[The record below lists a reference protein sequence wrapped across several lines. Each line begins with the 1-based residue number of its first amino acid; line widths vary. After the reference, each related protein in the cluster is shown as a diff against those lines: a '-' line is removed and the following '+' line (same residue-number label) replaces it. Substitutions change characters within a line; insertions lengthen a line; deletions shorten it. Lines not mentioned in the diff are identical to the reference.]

1 LNEAK
6 ILDRLN
12 QQDNKVPLYNENSME
27 IFGKTYCCKCFYN
40 QKTNKYNI
48 DDDIIEIDF
57 VKDYYDKVY
66 IEKIYKDLLLTKI
79 KSLYQELYLDIS
91 KHFCIDNIIFKTQL
105 MKSRYGSC
113 IPKKRI
119 IKLNSILA
127 RFDEVY
133 IKVILIHEL
142 IHLEEHNH
150 QKGFYEY
157 INSWIPNYRSY
168 IKEINSLTR
177 KYVI

>member
-1 LNEAK
+1 
-6 ILDRLN
+6 
-12 QQDNKVPLYNENSME
+12 
-27 IFGKTYCCKCFYN
+27 
-40 QKTNKYNI
+40 
-48 DDDIIEIDF
+48 
-57 VKDYYDKVY
+57 
-66 IEKIYKDLLLTKI
+66 
-79 KSLYQELYLDIS
+79 
-91 KHFCIDNIIFKTQL
+91 